1 MADSKENQDVAKMS
15 FEQARDELQRVVA
28 ELEQQNV
35 SLQAS
40 MDLWARG
47 EALASHC
54 ESFLDGARKKLAE
67 TIDKDSQ

>member
-1 MADSKENQDVAKMS
+1 MAKDLDPDIAKLS

-35 SLQAS
+35 GLQAS
-40 MDLWARG
+40 MDLWSRG

-54 ESFLDGARKKLAE
+54 ESFLTGARKNLEQAL
-67 TIDKDSQ
+67 DKDSK

>member
-1 MADSKENQDVAKMS
+1 MAKESNQDIAQLS

-40 MDLWARG
+40 MDLWSRG

-54 ESFLDGARKKLAE
+54 ESFLSGARKNLEQTLEAD
-67 TIDKDSQ
+67 TD